1 MKFLGTVTIFIC
13 FALALTILNA
23 RALDMGGPVNSVGNS
38 IANYGG
44 PHYGKDTRAACALFY
59 QRYGKRC
66 GANGLPRRGD
76 GNIIRRK
83 VWR

>member
-23 RALDMGGPVNSVGNS
+23 RAQSSGPTNAFGNPVS
-38 IANYGG
+38 SFGRSYYGT
-44 PHYGKDTRAACALFY
+44 DTRAACALY
-59 QRYGKRC
+59 YRRYGKLC
-66 GANGLPRRGD
+66 GRPV
-76 GNIIRRK
+76 IRRK